1 MYWLYKEME
10 VISVSHWKYSIYQ
23 RYPLSLFYMSML
35 HIQHLFTLSSKNVE
49 SGTSFSPVLQQV
61 GLCVPIGYVHW
72 RTAHRD
78 CWIVCKWLEEASTD
92 FRYGK
97 AYLKGLRYAV
107 FGLGNL
113 VYGIHYNTVRDLT
126 KYCMSPIDMFPL
138 CVVLLL
144 TLMKC
149 NPLLCLSDT
158 FMDIFAHYYIPLFV
172 HTRIL
177 SSFSWLS
184 LPLWLLSPVQ

>member
-97 AYLKGLRYAV
+97 TNLKGLRCAM
-107 FGLGNL
+107 FGLGNS
-113 VYGIHYNTVRDLT
+113 VYASHYNTVRDLT
-126 KYCMSPIDMFPL
+126 KNVSYRYVSTMCGAA
-138 CVVLLL
+138 
-144 TLMKC
+144 TYTC
-149 NPLLCLSDT
+149 NQFLCLSDI
-158 FMDIFAHYYIPLFV
+158 FMDIFCILYIPLLY
-172 HTRIL
+172 TL
-177 SSFSWLS
+177 EY
-184 LPLWLLSPVQ
+184 